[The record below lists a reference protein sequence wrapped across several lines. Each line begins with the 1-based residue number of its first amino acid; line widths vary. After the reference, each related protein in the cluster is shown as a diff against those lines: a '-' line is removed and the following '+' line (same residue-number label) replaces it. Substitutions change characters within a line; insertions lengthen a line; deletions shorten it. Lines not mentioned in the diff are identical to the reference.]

1 MLAGGAGLFMMTPL
15 LALLLAMVSAGLLA
29 WQIQRNVEP
38 AWQRY
43 RDTYMHDARLGLQ
56 EVFLF
61 FDPQQLW
68 GMAMACACLA
78 SGLLLL
84 AGAPLAM
91 VGLGAGLG
99 WRLPALLLER
109 LRKRRLQRLQAQ
121 LPAALLSL
129 AAALKAGASLP
140 IALRQLANLSQ
151 APLSQELGLMLREQR
166 IGVAFDDALRRLE
179 QRADLPAVHLLAA
192 AFRVAG
198 TSGGNL
204 AQALEG
210 IAHALRG
217 QLLAQGRL
225 RALTAQGR
233 MQAWV
238 LSALPVVLGLVLYL
252 LRPQQMALL

>member
-1 MLAGGAGLFMMTPL
+1 MMTPL
-15 LALLLAMVSAGLLA
+15 LALLLAMVSAGLLV